1 MKSYKN
7 LFPYFVKGLGLGFSI
22 LFFGGLIIPPVL
34 PVFVGGLF
42 ALTFSVDVANKKD
55 ITSTSGSLLFFTV
68 LMSAVLASLT
78 IKLYCLVGLPSTT
91 CKPGYFNGVL
101 FVNLVWP
108 AFMVVFFLL
117 FWVIKKAAE
126 RFLEKKK

>member
-7 LFPYFVKGLGLGFSI
+7 LFSYFLKGLGWGFAIIFLGGII
-22 LFFGGLIIPPVL
+22 LPPVM

-42 ALTFSVDVANKKD
+42 ALTFAVDVANKKG
-55 ITSTSGSLLFFTV
+55 ITIISGLLLLFTV

-78 IKLYCLVGLPSTT
+78 IKLYCLVGLPSTA
-91 CKPGYFNGVL
+91 CKPGYFTGIL

-108 AFMVVFFLL
+108 TFIVGFFLVI
-117 FWVIKKAAE
+117 WMIKKAAE
-126 RFLEKKK
+126 RFLVKKK